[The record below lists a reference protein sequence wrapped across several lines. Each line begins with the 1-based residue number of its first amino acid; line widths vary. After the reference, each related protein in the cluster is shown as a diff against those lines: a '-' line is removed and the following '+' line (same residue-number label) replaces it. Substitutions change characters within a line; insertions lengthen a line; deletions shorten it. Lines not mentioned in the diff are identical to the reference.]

1 MSAVKFFILTSAQ
14 YAAIDPKDDGT
25 LYFVSDQNRIYK
37 GTVPYSHPIE
47 LVDEF
52 PATGLVGTLY
62 VNTSTKEGKA
72 WNGSAWVTVQ
82 LAVSTTLD
90 DSDEAIPTSKAVKE
104 YVDGAVENIVAGG
117 GAVTDVTYA
126 DKTITVKKGTNSTTP
141 LQLTG
146 LVDGAEYDGAS
157 GKLTFTTN
165 GGTPI
170 EITLP
175 VEQFLAAAAYDA
187 ETHILSLTMTDN
199 TKFDVDLG
207 DLIDV
212 YEAGETESISVAVS
226 DGTITATL
234 KVSAE
239 AENQLQVRSDGA
251 YVPPLS
257 WQTVEGA

>member
-14 YAAIDPKDDGT
+14 YAALDPKDDGT

-37 GTVPYSHPIE
+37 GTVPYSHPVE

-52 PATGLVGTLY
+52 PPAGLTGTLY
-62 VNTSTKEGKA
+62 VNTSTREGKT

-82 LAVSTTLD
+82 LAVSTALD
-90 DSDEAIPTSKAVKE
+90 NSDEVIPTSKAVKD

-117 GAVTDVTYA
+117 GTVTDVSYA

-141 LQLTG
+141 LQLAG

-175 VEQFLAAAAYDA
+175 VEQFLAAAAYNA
-187 ETHILSLTMTDN
+187 ETHILTLTMTDN

-207 DLIDV
+207 DLMDSFSGGESATAGVDV
-212 YEAGETESISVAVS
+212 T
-226 DGTITATL
+226 DGTVTANVKL
-234 KVSAE
+234 SAE
-239 AENQLQVRSDGA
+239 PDNLLEAREDGLF
-251 YVPPLS
+251 VPALA
-257 WQTVEGA
+257 WQTLDNE

>member
-1 MSAVKFFILTSAQ
+1 M
-14 YAAIDPKDDGT
+14 
-25 LYFVSDQNRIYK
+25 
-37 GTVPYSHPIE
+37 
-47 LVDEF
+47 DEF

-126 DKTITVKKGTNSTTP
+126 DKTITVKKGTNSATP

-170 EITLP
+170 EINLP

-226 DGTITATL
+226 GGTITAAL

>member
-14 YAAIDPKDDGT
+14 YAAMEPKDDGT

-52 PATGLVGTLY
+52 PAAGLVGTLY

-90 DSDEAIPTSKAVKE
+90 DSEEAIPTSKAVKE

-146 LVDGAEYDGAS
+146 LVDGASCVLPPESA
-157 GKLTFTTN
+157 
-165 GGTPI
+165 PI
-170 EITLP
+170 
-175 VEQFLAAAAYDA
+175 
-187 ETHILSLTMTDN
+187 
-199 TKFDVDLG
+199 
-207 DLIDV
+207 
-212 YEAGETESISVAVS
+212 
-226 DGTITATL
+226 
-234 KVSAE
+234 
-239 AENQLQVRSDGA
+239 
-251 YVPPLS
+251 PLRGWEKIRKS
-257 WQTVEGA
+257 P